1 MKSFQRIGFRAA
13 GIPEAQRALEALA
26 VRYPSVP
33 PEDADVIVV
42 LGGDGFM
49 LQTLHTYIDRPA
61 PIYGMNLG
69 TIGFLLNEYR
79 EDGLPERLAAAV
91 SAPLHPLRMRVV
103 CQDGRTHLG
112 LGINEV
118 SLFRETRQTAHLEIR
133 IDGVTRLPEL
143 ICDGVLVATPAGSTA
158 YNLSAG
164 GPIIPIGADLLALTA
179 ISPFRPRRW
188 RSALLPST
196 TRFLIRVRNPA
207 KRPVSAVADYTEIRD
222 VVEVEIWEDRSVT
235 RELLFD
241 PEHNLEE
248 RILLEQFM
256 P

>member
-1 MKSFQRIGFRAA
+1 MRSYQRVSFRAA
-13 GIPEAQRALEALA
+13 DTPEAQQALA
-26 VRYPSVP
+26 ALRARYGDVP
-33 PEDADVIVV
+33 PAEAEVIVV

-49 LQTLHTYIDRPA
+49 LETLHACIDRGL

-69 TIGFLLNEYR
+69 TVGFLLNEYR
-79 EDGLPERLAAAV
+79 EAGLLERLALAD
-91 SAPLHPLRMRVV
+91 SAPLHPLRMRAR
-103 CQDGRTHLG
+103 CQDGRVCLG

-118 SLFRETRQTAHLEIR
+118 SLFRETRQAAHLEIR
-133 IDGVTRLPEL
+133 IDGVTRISEL
-143 ICDGVLVATPAGSTA
+143 VCDGVLVATPAGSTA

-164 GPIIPIGADLLALTA
+164 GPIIPVGADLLALTA

-196 TRFLIRVRNPA
+196 ARFEIRVCNAA

-222 VVEVEIWEDRSVT
+222 VVEVEVWEDRT
-235 RELLFD
+235 ITQELLFD

-248 RILLEQFM
+248 RILMEQFM
-256 P
+256 A